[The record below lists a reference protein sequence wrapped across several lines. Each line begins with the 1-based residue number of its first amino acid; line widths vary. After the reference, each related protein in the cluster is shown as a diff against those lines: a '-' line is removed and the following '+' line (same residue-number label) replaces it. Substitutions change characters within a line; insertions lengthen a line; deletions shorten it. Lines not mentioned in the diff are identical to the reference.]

1 MALSTA
7 NAYNSPTSTASGTES
22 GIGPQAIT
30 DYYFKKAL
38 IAVRDHQ
45 YFMPLADVRAMPK
58 HMGKKIKQDVYV
70 PLLDVLNTGDQG
82 LDAAEAAYQVA
93 GTWTAWNSSGVRTS
107 YAEANEAD
115 AITAAGANGDV
126 ALNDQNLYGSQKDTG
141 AILNK
146 IPTLREHGGRVNRVG
161 FTRTQVEGELLKRG
175 FFTEYTQESMD
186 FDSDSELLSHIVEEA
201 LVGANEITEAE
212 LQKDL
217 ITTATSDGTAYFCS
231 GASGAFDGTDTAAG
245 AARTALKLAVDEVV
259 VYNDLMNLSI
269 ALDDNKT
276 PKQTK
281 IISGSRM
288 VDTKTVNGGR
298 VMYIGSEL
306 IPVVRKMTDISGSGV
321 GSGFISVEKYA
332 DAANTLHGEIGSV
345 DQFRIVVV
353 PEMQHDRKG
362 GAAGSDSAGTGK
374 NGADIYPMLVVGD
387 GAFTTIGFQ
396 TDGKSVKFSVNHK
409 KPGKEIASLD
419 DPYGEV
425 GFYSIKWYYGFM
437 ALRPERLGIIWTC
450 KTAV

>member
-1 MALSTA
+1 MANE
-7 NAYNSPTSTASGTES
+7 NAYNSPSSTASGTAS
-22 GIGPQAIT
+22 DIGAQART

-38 IAVRDHQ
+38 ISVRDKM
-45 YFMPLADVRAMPK
+45 YFTPLADVRAMPK

-70 PLLDVLNTGDQG
+70 PMLDVLNTGDQG
-82 LDAAEAAYQVA
+82 LDAAGTALTA
-93 GTWTAWNSSGVRTS
+93 GTYSAWNSAGVLQTS
-107 YAEANEAD
+107 TAANRA
-115 AITAAGANGDV
+115 AAVTAAGAGGEIG
-126 ALNDQNLYGSQKDTG
+126 LNDQNLYGSSKDTG
-141 AILNK
+141 TIKSK
-146 IPTLREHGGRVNRVG
+146 IPTLRENGGRVNRVG

-186 FDSDSELLSHIVEEA
+186 FDSDADLLSHITEEA
-201 LVGANEITEAE
+201 LVGANELTEAE
-212 LQKDL
+212 LQADL
-217 ITTATSDGTAYFCS
+217 ITNATANGTAYFCS
-231 GASGAFDGTDTAAG
+231 GATAAVKTNG
-245 AARTALKLAVDEVV
+245 TAAKLAVDEVV
-259 VYNDLMNLSI
+259 KYEDLMNLSI

-281 IISGSRM
+281 VIAGSRM
-288 VDTKTVNGGR
+288 VDTKTINGGR

-306 IPVVRKMTDISGSGV
+306 IPVVRKLTDISGSGV
-321 GSGFISVEKYA
+321 GTGFVSVEKYA
-332 DAANTLHGEIGSV
+332 DASNILNGEIGSV

-353 PEMQHDRKG
+353 PEMQFTENG
-362 GAAGSDSAGTGK
+362 GASAADTAGTGD

-396 TDGKSVKFSVNHK
+396 TDGKGVKFSINHK

-450 KTAV
+450 ITAV

>member
-1 MALSTA
+1 MADE
-7 NAYNSPTSTASGTES
+7 NFYNSPSSTASGTAS
-22 GIGPQAIT
+22 SIGPQAIT

-70 PLLDVLNTGDQG
+70 PMIDVLNTGAQG
-82 LDAAEAAYQVA
+82 LDTAGAALTA
-93 GTWTAWNSSGVRTS
+93 GEWSAWNSSGTLIS
-107 YAEANEAD
+107 AD
-115 AITAAGANGDV
+115 NASETAAIAETGAVEV
-126 ALNDQNLYGSQKDTG
+126 AQNDQNLYGSSKDTG
-141 AILNK
+141 AIQSK
-146 IPTLREHGGRVNRVG
+146 IPTLRENGGRVNRVG

-212 LQKDL
+212 LQADL
-217 ITTATSDGTAYFCS
+217 ITTATSSGTAYFCS
-231 GASGAFDGTDTAAG
+231 SAPGTDALAGSTVAAG
-245 AARTALKLAVDEVV
+245 ATRTALKLAVDEVV

-281 IISGSRM
+281 VISGSRM
-288 VDTKTVNGGR
+288 VDTKTINGGR
-298 VMYIGSEL
+298 IMYVGSEL
-306 IPVVRKMTDISGSGV
+306 IPVLRKMKDIAGTTV
-321 GSGFISVEKYA
+321 GSAFVSVEKYA
-332 DAANTLHGEIGSV
+332 DAANTLHGEIGSI

-362 GAAGSDSAGTGK
+362 GAASSDTAGTGK
-374 NGADIYPMLVVGD
+374 NGVDIYPMLVVGD

-396 TDGKSVKFSVNHK
+396 TDGKSVKFTINHK

-437 ALRPERLGIIWTC
+437 ALRPERLGIIWTALA
-450 KTAV
+450 AV

>member
-1 MALSTA
+1 MANETL
-7 NAYNSPTSTASGTES
+7 YNSPSSQASGTAS
-22 GIGPQAIT
+22 AIGPQAIT

-70 PLLDVLNTGDQG
+70 PMIDALNTGAQG
-82 LDAAEAAYQVA
+82 IDGAEAVLVA
-93 GTWTAWNSSGVRTS
+93 GTWSAWNAAGTLL
-107 YAEANEAD
+107 AADKANEAA
-115 AITAAGANGDV
+115 AIATSGAVDV
-126 ALNDQNLYGSQKDTG
+126 AENDQNLYGSSKDTG
-141 AILNK
+141 AIQNK
-146 IPTLREHGGRVNRVG
+146 IPLLRENGGRVNRVG

-186 FDSDSELLSHIVEEA
+186 FDSDSELLMHITEEA
-201 LVGANEITEAE
+201 LVGANELTEAE
-212 LQKDL
+212 LQADL
-217 ITTATSDGTAYFCS
+217 ITNATANGTAYYCS
-231 GASGAFDGTDTAAG
+231 ATPAVTTGS
-245 AARTALKLAVDEVV
+245 KLAVDEVV
-259 VYNDLMNLSI
+259 TYRDLMNLSI

-281 IISGSRM
+281 VIAGSRM
-288 VDTKTVNGGR
+288 VDTKTINGGR
-298 VMYIGSEL
+298 IMYVGSEL
-306 IPVVRKMTDISGSGV
+306 IPVLRAMVDLHSAPAFV
-321 GSGFISVEKYA
+321 SVEKYA
-332 DAANTLHGEIGSV
+332 DASNIMNGEIGSI

-353 PEMQHDRKG
+353 PEMQFTENG
-362 GAAGSDSAGTGK
+362 GASAADTAGTGD

-396 TDGKSVKFSVNHK
+396 TDGKSVKFSINHK

-437 ALRPERLGIIWTC
+437 ALRPERLGIIWTALA
-450 KTAV
+450 AV

>member
-1 MALSTA
+1 MY
-7 NAYNSPTSTASGTES
+7 NAPSSQASGTAS
-22 GIGPQAIT
+22 DIGAQART

-38 IAVRDHQ
+38 IAVRDKM

-82 LDAAEAAYQVA
+82 INAASTALTA
-93 GTWTAWNSSGVRTS
+93 GTWSAWNAAGVLQSS
-107 YAEANEAD
+107 NETDRAD
-115 AITAAGANGDV
+115 ARTAAGVDGEV
-126 ALNDQNLYGSQKDTG
+126 ALNDQNLYGSSKDTG
-141 AILNK
+141 TIKSK
-146 IPTLREHGGRVNRVG
+146 IPTLRENGGRVNRVG
-161 FTRTQVEGELLKRG
+161 FTRTQIEGELLKRG

-186 FDSDSELLSHIVEEA
+186 FDSDSELLSHITEEA
-201 LVGANEITEAE
+201 LVGANELTEAE
-212 LQKDL
+212 LQADL
-217 ITTATSDGTAYFCS
+217 ITNATANGTSYFCS
-231 GASGAFDGTDTAAG
+231 GTASAAFPALAGSTATAG
-245 AARTALKLAVDEVV
+245 SARTALKLAVDEVV
-259 VYNDLMNLSI
+259 TYRDLMNLSI

-281 IISGSRM
+281 VIAGSRM
-288 VDTKTVNGGR
+288 IDTKTINGGR
-298 VMYIGSEL
+298 VMYVGSEL
-306 IPVVRKMTDISGSGV
+306 IPVLRAMTDLHSAPAFV
-321 GSGFISVEKYA
+321 SVEKYA
-332 DAANTLHGEIGSV
+332 DASNIMNGEIGSI

-353 PEMQHDRKG
+353 PEMQFTENG
-362 GAAGSDSAGTGK
+362 GASAADTAGTGD

-396 TDGKSVKFSVNHK
+396 TDGKSVKFSINHK

-437 ALRPERLGIIWTC
+437 ALRPERLGVIWTALA
-450 KTAV
+450 AV

>member
-1 MALSTA
+1 
-7 NAYNSPTSTASGTES
+7 
-22 GIGPQAIT
+22 
-30 DYYFKKAL
+30 
-38 IAVRDHQ
+38 
-45 YFMPLADVRAMPK
+45 
-58 HMGKKIKQDVYV
+58 
-70 PLLDVLNTGDQG
+70 LLDDLNINDQG
-82 LDAAEAAYQVA
+82 INADGNVLDKTKWSGWDSAGVETGYAYADAAAAQSGA
-93 GTWTAWNSSGVRTS
+93 G
-107 YAEANEAD
+107 
-115 AITAAGANGDV
+115 AAGQIAKNG
-126 ALNDQNLYGSQKDTG
+126 QNLYGSSKDTG
-141 AILNK
+141 TITSK
-146 IPTLREHGGRVNRVG
+146 IPLLRENGGRVNRVG
-161 FTRTQVEGELLKRG
+161 FTRRQIEGTLLKRG

-186 FDSDSELLSHIVEEA
+186 FDSDAELLSHIVEEA

-212 LQKDL
+212 LQADL
-217 ITTATSDGTAYFCS
+217 ITTATSSGTAYFCS
-231 GASGAFDGTDTAAG
+231 SAPGTDALAGSTVAAG
-245 AARTALKLAVDEVV
+245 ATRTALKLAVDEVV

-281 IISGSRM
+281 VISGSRM
-288 VDTKTVNGGR
+288 IDTKTVNGGR

-306 IPVVRKMTDISGSGV
+306 IPTVRKMTDISGSGV

-362 GAAGSDSAGTGK
+362 GAASSDTAGTGK

-396 TDGKSVKFSVNHK
+396 TDGKSVKFTVNHK

-437 ALRPERLGIIWTC
+437 ALRPERLGIIWTALA
-450 KTAV
+450 AV

>member
-1 MALSTA
+1 MAGETL
-7 NAYNSPTSTASGTES
+7 YNTPAQGTPTGTASS
-22 GIGPQAIT
+22 IGSQAVM

-70 PLLDVLNTGDQG
+70 PLIDVANTGTQG
-82 LDAAEAAYQVA
+82 LDEDGLYLQATPD
-93 GTWTAWNSSGVRTS
+93 TWTGWNSSGVVVLATYTS
-107 YAEANEAD
+107 EAL
-115 AITAAGANGDV
+115 AIAGSGVTDV
-126 ALNDQNLYGSQKDTG
+126 ARNDQNFYGSYKDIG
-141 AILNK
+141 AIKKK
-146 IPTLREHGGRVNRVG
+146 IPTLRENGGRVNRVG
-161 FTRTQVEGELLKRG
+161 FTRTQVEGDLLKRG

-186 FDSDSELLSHIVEEA
+186 FDSDADLLSHIVEEA
-201 LVGANEITEAE
+201 LVGANELTEAE
-212 LQKDL
+212 LQNDL
-217 ITTATSDGTAYFCS
+217 ITNATANGTAFYCS
-231 GASGAFDGTDTAAG
+231 GNPGVEVGG
-245 AARTALKLAVDEVV
+245 PLEVDSVADYET
-259 VYNDLMNLSI
+259 LMNLSI

-288 VDTKTVNGGR
+288 IDTKTINGGR
-298 VMYIGSEL
+298 VMFIGTDL
-306 IPVVRKMTDISGSGV
+306 IPVVRKMKGIDTSSAV
-321 GSGFISVEKYA
+321 GSGFVGVEKYA
-332 DAANTLHGEIGSV
+332 DAGTIMHGEIGSV

-353 PEMQHDRKG
+353 PEMQYDVKG
-362 GAAGSDSAGTGK
+362 GSKPSEDGTGK
-374 NGADIYPMLVVGD
+374 DGADIYPMLVVGD

-437 ALRPERLGIIWTC
+437 ALRPERLGIIWTAL
-450 KTAV
+450 TAT